1 MKSAFLIIAI
11 LFGLAACNTPGP
23 HFRGLTATRIEV
35 DGSLFDVRIRGEM
48 AEAMRLNFEYAP
60 CFGPIR
66 NRAALAMGAV
76 SGCMVRD
83 VLGDQ
88 ALATGVLDC
97 RRNGPQARQTTPTG
111 CVEGAPRLT
120 KSHDPPVRTLSCGAP
135 T

>member
-48 AEAMRLNFEYAP
+48 AEAMRVNSEYAP
-60 CFGPIR
+60 RFGPIR

-76 SGCMVRD
+76 SGCVVRD

-97 RRNGPQARQTTPTG
+97 SRKGPQARQTPPAG

-120 KSHDPPVRTLSCGAP
+120 DNHDPPVRTLSCRDP

>member
-1 MKSAFLIIAI
+1 MKPAFLFIAI

-48 AEAMRLNFEYAP
+48 AEAMRVNPEYAP
-60 CFGPIR
+60 RFGPIR
-66 NRAALAMGAV
+66 NRAALAMFAV
-76 SGCMVRD
+76 SGCEVRD

-97 RRNGPQARQTTPTG
+97 RGNGLKSRQTTPPT
-111 CVEGAPRLT
+111 CVEGAPRLS
-120 KSHDPPVRTLSCGAP
+120 KNHDPSVRKLSCMAP
-135 T
+135 A